1 MIYDVIIIGGGPA
14 GMSAAIYAGRGGMKT
29 LLLEKL
35 ACGGQAVKTYEVD
48 NYPGFGDNPSGAEL
62 AKRIEEHAR
71 KFGAEFKTENVKEIR
86 NASGPIKTVVT
97 RRNEYQTKTIIFALG
112 ASPKKLGAK
121 GEDTFAGAGVSYCA
135 TCDGAFFKGRD
146 AVVVG
151 GGNTAFEDALYLARF
166 CENVYILNRSKRF
179 RAAASLVEKVKKN
192 TKITIYTDIVVDY
205 FDGKQTLERVYV
217 KNTATNARGFINA
230 AGAVI
235 AIGVTPDS
243 ALAKSCGVETC
254 ELGFI
259 KTDIYMKTN
268 LPGIFAA
275 GDVRTTP
282 LRQIVTAAADGAIA
296 ATSAVNYVNGVI

>member
-1 MIYDVIIIGGGPA
+1 MYDVIIIGVGVA

-86 NASGPIKTVVT
+86 NAAGPIKTVVT
-97 RRNEYQTKTIIFALG
+97 RRNEYQTKTIIFATG

-135 TCDGAFFKGRD
+135 TCDGAFFKDRD

-179 RAAASLVEKVKKN
+179 RAAASLVEQVKKN
-192 TKITIYTDIVVDY
+192 TKITIYTDIAVDY

-217 KNTATNARGFINA
+217 RNTATNARGFINA

-243 ALAKSCGVETC
+243 LLAKSCGVETC

-268 LPGIFAA
+268 LPGVFAA

-282 LRQIVTAAADGAIA
+282 LRQIVTAAADGAVA
-296 ATSAVNYVNGVI
+296 ATSAVNHVNGVMM

>member
-1 MIYDVIIIGGGPA
+1 M
-14 GMSAAIYAGRGGMKT
+14 
-29 LLLEKL
+29 
-35 ACGGQAVKTYEVD
+35 
-48 NYPGFGDNPSGAEL
+48 
-62 AKRIEEHAR
+62 
-71 KFGAEFKTENVKEIR
+71 
-86 NASGPIKTVVT
+86 
-97 RRNEYQTKTIIFALG
+97 
-112 ASPKKLGAK
+112 
-121 GEDTFAGAGVSYCA
+121 
-135 TCDGAFFKGRD
+135 
-146 AVVVG
+146 
-151 GGNTAFEDALYLARF
+151 
-166 CENVYILNRSKRF
+166 YILNRSKRF
-179 RAAASLVEKVKKN
+179 RAAASLVEQVKKN
-192 TKITIYTDIVVDY
+192 TKITIYTDIAVDY

-217 KNTATNARGFINA
+217 RNTATNARGFINA

-243 ALAKSCGVETC
+243 ILAKSCGVETC